1 MSDVAQGPG
10 WVQADDGKWY
20 PPAPPTAAKP
30 KKPIYKRVW
39 FWLLMVVVVFTAG
52 CITIVASVSNTV
64 DKSLNAKHTVVYEVT
79 AVGTPTANSVTWSSF
94 SDKGNSG
101 TSQAQDVAVPWTK
114 TVDVTGDFSSFSLI
128 AQLGSTGTS
137 ITCTI
142 KVDGKQNV
150 TNTSTGAFS
159 AVTCSGTPPSS
170 TK

>member
-10 WVQADDGKWY
+10 WVQAADGKWY
-20 PPAPPTAAKP
+20 PPAPPAEAKP
-30 KKPIYKRVW
+30 KRRFYKRVW
-39 FWLLMVVVVFTAG
+39 FWLVLVVVAFTGG
-52 CITIVASVSNTV
+52 CIGIVASVSNTV

-79 AVGTPTANSVTWSSF
+79 AEGAATASSVTWSSF

-101 TSQAQDVAVPWTK
+101 TSQAQNVAVPWTK
-114 TVDVTGDFSSFSLI
+114 TVDVTGDFSSFSLF

-159 AVTCSGTPPSS
+159 TVTCSGTPPAS